1 MELVSVADAAK
12 ELRVSAER
20 VRQLIRDGS
29 LAARAVGGRWLVDG
43 ESVIRLARGRR
54 PAGRPF
60 SPTHAW
66 GLLALAS
73 GERADWLSEGDVRR
87 LRNVLAHRDVEGLHH
102 QLRHRAELERWY
114 IHPSLV
120 DDFLSEEGV
129 VVGGARASGRFR
141 SSDAVDAYA
150 SRAVLD
156 DLVSRYRPNR
166 DAGEPNIIVRVV
178 RGPWP
183 FAPGERTAWPA
194 VAAADLLDRADD
206 DRAVAVAH
214 ELLERVSD

>member
-1 MELVSVADAAK
+1 MELASVADTAK
-12 ELRVSAER
+12 ELGVSAER
-20 VRQLIRDGS
+20 VRQLIRSGG

-43 ESVIRLARGRR
+43 DSVMRLARARR

-60 SPTHAW
+60 SPAHAW
-66 GLLALAS
+66 GLLTLAS

-87 LRNVLAHRDVEGLHH
+87 LRNVLAHRDIEDLHH

-120 DDFLSEEGV
+120 HDFLGEDGV

-141 SSDAVDAYA
+141 SSDTLDVYA
-150 SRAVLD
+150 SPAVLD

-166 DAGEPNIIVRVV
+166 DASEPNIVLRVV

-183 FAPGERTAWPA
+183 FAPGQQRAWPA

-206 DRAVAVAH
+206 DRAVRVAR
-214 ELLERVSD
+214 ELLERVGA